1 MMLFYTYLVSLA
13 IMLNGPLNKDEW
25 TDAKEGMEFIEEA
38 PELPNDELVSGAIN
52 GLSEWVIMLRYVAI
66 VLLVGILV
74 FVIFRLVSGRKASS
88 MAKDSQVQ
96 ELEVESDKPTVLSPL
111 NELWEAYKK
120 AKNEGD
126 YREATRILQQ
136 IAIKHLDRLGKL
148 KAGIEKTNREYTM
161 ELNWQEKSSQFL
173 KLTLLHEFIWY
184 GAKEVNQTVY
194 EQVEPNFLQFI
205 HSIENEQN
213 S

>member
-1 MMLFYTYLVSLA
+1 MLFYTYLLSFA
-13 IMLNGPLNKDEW
+13 ILLKGPLNKDEW

-38 PELPNDELVSGAIN
+38 PELPNDELVSGALN
-52 GLSEWVIMLRYVAI
+52 GLSEWLILLRYLAI
-66 VLLVGILV
+66 ILLGGILV
-74 FVIFRLVSGRKASS
+74 FVIFRLVSGKRAYS
-88 MAKDSQVQ
+88 MAKDSQIQ
-96 ELEVESDKPTVLSPL
+96 ELEVESDQPTVLSPL
-111 NELWEAYKK
+111 NELWEACKR

-148 KAGIEKTNREYTM
+148 KAGTEKTNREYTM

-173 KLTLLHEFIWY
+173 KLTLLHEFVWY
-184 GAKEVNQTVY
+184 GAKEVNQEVY
-194 EQVEPNFLQFI
+194 EQVEPNFLEFI
-205 HSIENEQN
+205 HSIENEKN